1 MAGDSVGRWLCWY
14 PSAWRD
20 RYADELVAFM
30 EDSYGPEG
38 APWRARLSLLAG
50 GLREHARQ
58 SGLSG
63 DSAPPADRV
72 RAGTLLVLVGWAAFV
87 FAGSSFAKFSE
98 HFDDALP
105 GGINSHLPPA
115 SHSLPDVAYSILQ
128 WVAAVAGIAVLLG
141 AVLVVPSL
149 VRYLKSNGWR
159 AIRGH
164 LVRAVSVTV
173 LTVGATGSLIGW
185 AHHLSS
191 QQRNGGDSLYGAM
204 FIVWGALIA
213 LTLVAWTVAAV
224 SAACRLSLA
233 RRVLLAECALAFLVG
248 AAMTVMLVATAV
260 WWVSIASDAPSF
272 LSSTPSGA
280 PVNPWLAMTAALMVG
295 GVGMGLSGLARIGRN
310 LQALR
315 H

>member
-1 MAGDSVGRWLCWY
+1 MAADSVGRWLRWY

-30 EDSYGPEG
+30 EGSYGLEG
-38 APWRARLSLLAG
+38 VPWRARLSLVAG
-50 GLREHARQ
+50 GVRERARQ

-63 DSAPPADRV
+63 DSAPPPDRV
-72 RAGTLLVLVGWAAFV
+72 RAGTLLVLVGWVAFV
-87 FAGSSFAKFSE
+87 FAGLSFAKFSE

-105 GGINSHLPPA
+105 GGINSHLPPTA
-115 SHSLPDVAYSILQ
+115 HTLPDVAYSILQ
-128 WVAAVAGIAVLLG
+128 WVATVAGIAVLLG
-141 AVLVVPSL
+141 AVLVLPSL

-164 LVRAVSVTV
+164 VVRAVSVTV

-191 QQRNGGDSLYGAM
+191 QQRNGGDGLYSAT
-204 FIVWGALIA
+204 FIVWGALVA
-213 LTLVAWTVAAV
+213 FTLAAWTVAAV

-233 RRVLLAECALAFLVG
+233 RRVLVVECALASLVG

-260 WWVSIASDAPSF
+260 WWVSMANEAPSF
-272 LSSTPSGA
+272 LSSTASGA
-280 PVNPWLAMTAALMVG
+280 PVNPWLAMTVALMVG
-295 GVGMGLSGLARIGRN
+295 AVGMGLSGLAHIGRN